1 MTLAP
6 QEQAM
11 RTTETRIISVSF
23 VGKLDSGELLAGVS
37 TPTASPA
44 EATISDEAVN
54 TSALTILGKPVAIG
68 QAVQFKVTGAA
79 ANTYT
84 ITVTATSDSSPAQ
97 TLVATLTLV
106 VT

>member
-23 VGKLDSGELLAGVS
+23 VGKLDSGELLASVI
-37 TPTASPA
+37 TPTADPA
-44 EATISDEAVN
+44 TVTISNEAVN
-54 TSALTILGKPVAIG
+54 TAALTILGKAVAIG
-68 QAVQFKVTGAA
+68 QAVQFKVTSATA
-79 ANTYT
+79 STT
-84 ITVTATSDSSPAQ
+84 ITVTATSDSTPAQ
-97 TLVATLTLV
+97 TLVATLTLN